1 MVCFNIFY
9 EILKTTLLRAEMTE
23 EYQTLVPSL
32 YSNVGVFVC
41 FVVLVQIS
49 EFVLE
54 PLLCDLHFYFE

>member
-32 YSNVGVFVC
+32 ISNVGVFVC
-41 FVVLVQIS
+41 LVVLVQIS

-54 PLLCDLHFYFE
+54 PLLCDLYFYFE

>member
-32 YSNVGVFVC
+32 YSNVRVFVC

-54 PLLCDLHFYFE
+54 PLLCDLYFYFE

>member
-32 YSNVGVFVC
+32 YSNVGVFVY

-54 PLLCDLHFYFE
+54 PLLCDLYFYFE